1 MPNTYLKKVN
11 ECIKTN
17 CKDINKKLNKELQK
31 YKTKLSKKCKSK
43 SKKGNKSKNSSKTQR
58 NSFNCLDN
66 FYKKP
71 ENSEYRHTFSEY
83 EKCNKKHCSKE
94 INELH
99 KKKVICE

>member
-43 SKKGNKSKNSSKTQR
+43 SKKH
-58 NSFNCLDN
+58 NCLTKI
-66 FYKKP
+66 YKKSEKS
-71 ENSEYRHTFSEY
+71 ENSKYKKIFTEY
-83 EKCNKKHCSKE
+83 EKCNEKHCSKE
-94 INELH
+94 INALR
-99 KKKVICE
+99 KAK